1 MPLRKEVV
9 MSSKKAPINDLQEIA
24 KRKQQLRAKIEVQE
38 RKLSK
43 DLDAY
48 QDDVETLKKTWN
60 GLKNIRNFGQNFS
73 LSGISNAVQTVRAL
87 PIGKAAKKTGK
98 PGWLAAFTIGA
109 EVVNW
114 IVQRRK
120 RKKENSK

>member
-1 MPLRKEVV
+1 
-9 MSSKKAPINDLQEIA
+9 MSNKAPLNDLQDIA
-24 KRKQQLRAKIEVQE
+24 ARKQQLRAKIERQE

-60 GLKNIRNFGQNFS
+60 GFKNIRNFGQNFS
-73 LSGISNAVQTVRAL
+73 VSGISNAVQAVRAL
-87 PIGKAAKKTGK
+87 PIGKAAKTVSGK
-98 PGWLAAFTIGA
+98 SGWLTAFTIGA

-120 RKKENSK
+120 RKKKS